1 MRKILTLLAVVL
13 CIFGA
18 SAQQKKADKQTAQWR
33 YEIQPVV
40 GEAAQG
46 TALVRIWTYSKS
58 NKVAISQAAK
68 NAVHAIMF
76 KGYPASNDGTRIVG
90 REPLIADPAIEEKKA
105 EYFEEFFK
113 EGGAYQRYVSF
124 VNNGVPDQI
133 LKVNKEYKI
142 GITVVIMIDQLRER
156 LEQDGIL
163 APTTTVQGKM
173 PTVMIVPSKVY
184 CNNHKCMKTY
194 NNQGQTEYIQDFEK
208 ALLDNDLNQAITALN
223 ARLVARGF
231 ETKNLSSAL
240 NTLKTEKAENAV
252 MMSIEGGASV
262 AETPIDVL
270 RRVAN
275 ADIWIEINWTEN
287 TIKGGSEKTLT
298 FSMSA
303 IDSYTDFVVGGI
315 PPTTSHN
322 SFSSSFNIALAIES
336 AIQGQFDPFCNTMVD
351 YFKTLAA
358 KGRAIKVRVFCWDDW
373 DGNLMEEY
381 DGDELNEIIEDWLA
395 DNTVGGKFGAPA
407 ISPSGKSMTIEQVR
421 MPLTDAKGRDND
433 PKRWARGLRN
443 KLKEDYSIPANI
455 STKGLGELLIIVGSK

>member
-1 MRKILTLLAVVL
+1 
-13 CIFGA
+13 
-18 SAQQKKADKQTAQWR
+18 
-33 YEIQPVV
+33 
-40 GEAAQG
+40 
-46 TALVRIWTYSKS
+46 
-58 NKVAISQAAK
+58 
-68 NAVHAIMF
+68 
-76 KGYPASNDGTRIVG
+76 
-90 REPLIADPAIEEKKA
+90 
-105 EYFEEFFK
+105 
-113 EGGAYQRYVSF
+113 
-124 VNNGVPDQI
+124 
-133 LKVNKEYKI
+133 
-142 GITVVIMIDQLRER
+142 
-156 LEQDGIL
+156 
-163 APTTTVQGKM
+163 
-173 PTVMIVPSKVY
+173 MIVPSKVY

-240 NTLKTEKAENAV
+240 NTLKTEKAESAV

-336 AIQGQFDPFCNTMVD
+336 AIQGQFDPFCNTMVID
-351 YFKTLAA
+351 LPDGLIAGEPNLPPTVLSASQSSMISLSSSPSYSSMRLPSQSSQQKTRTLIARPLAA
-358 KGRAIKVRVFCWDDW
+358 RV
-373 DGNLMEEY
+373 
-381 DGDELNEIIEDWLA
+381 
-395 DNTVGGKFGAPA
+395 
-407 ISPSGKSMTIEQVR
+407 
-421 MPLTDAKGRDND
+421 
-433 PKRWARGLRN
+433 
-443 KLKEDYSIPANI
+443 LK
-455 STKGLGELLIIVGSK
+455 